1 MKIIKYL
8 TCFFFFIVAGTAII
22 SCTKEDDYKEI
33 TKDGEIYYPG
43 RADSV
48 AANGGRNRIQLRIIL
63 GNDPLVTK
71 VKVFWKNNT
80 DSVEANVVKT
90 TGKDVVDF
98 MFNNLT
104 QGAYSFEV
112 YTYTAN
118 NARSIVKK
126 VTGTAYGD
134 NYQRALS
141 NRTVKSIGFSPDGNK
156 LIINWNAALDGEK
169 SIELKYT
176 DEAGLAQTAIVPGGS
191 ATTEL
196 PSYKNDTK
204 LVYRSI
210 FLPEPKAIDEFT
222 VDQVEIGIPAFERE
236 VDKAN
241 FKVYSLPTD
250 VRDNWGWLMEYL
262 WNKDYDGKGFAS
274 TDGSSQWFTFD
285 MGESVSIS
293 RFKTWQA
300 ADRIFRAEN
309 VKKFEIWGSNSPA
322 SDGSWESWTKL
333 AECQSVKPS
342 GLPVGQTTDG
352 DINYAK
358 AGEEFKLPPGTPKA
372 RYIRIKVL
380 ETWGGGTFITM
391 GELTFWTSDRI
402 VK

>member
-1 MKIIKYL
+1 MKMTKYL
-8 TCFFFFIVAGTAII
+8 TCFFLVSVGLYMS
-22 SCTKEDDYKEI
+22 SCTKEDAYKKI

-43 RADSV
+43 RADTV
-48 AANGGRNRIQLRIIL
+48 LVHGGNNRIKLQVVL
-63 GNDPLVTK
+63 GNDPLITK
-71 VKVFWKNNT
+71 VRAFWNNHA
-80 DSVEANVVKT
+80 DSTEVDVVKT
-90 TGKDVVDF
+90 TGKDTVDLLI
-98 MFNNLT
+98 NNLS
-104 QGAYSFEV
+104 QGTYSFDV
-112 YTYTAN
+112 YTYTGPKAK
-118 NARSIVKK
+118 SIVKQG
-126 VTGTAYGD
+126 TGMVYGD
-134 NYQRALS
+134 NYLKVLS
-141 NRTVKSIGFSPDGNK
+141 NRTLKTLSYSLDGSKLFIDWNSP
-156 LIINWNAALDGEK
+156 LEGEK

-176 DEAGLAQTAIVPGGS
+176 TETGTTQTMVIPGGS
-191 ATTEL
+191 LKTEI
-196 PSYKNDTK
+196 SGFKSGTK
-204 LVYRSI
+204 LIYKSI
-210 FLPEPKAIDEFT
+210 FLPEPKAIDEFSIAPSE
-222 VDQVEIGIPAFERE
+222 VALPAFERE

-262 WNKDYDGKGFAS
+262 WNKNYDGTGFAS
-274 TDGSSQWFTFD
+274 TEGPSQWFTFD

-322 SDGSWESWTKL
+322 SDGSWASWTKL
-333 AECQSVKPS
+333 ADCQSVKPS

>member
-1 MKIIKYL
+1 MKIIKYI
-8 TCFFFFIVAGTAII
+8 TCFFFCIVAGTVIM

-156 LIINWNAALDGEK
+156 LIVDWNAALDGEK
-169 SIELKYT
+169 SIELKYI
-176 DEAGLAQTAIVPGGS
+176 DEAGVAQTVIVPGGS

-196 PSYKNDTK
+196 PGYKEQSKIT
-204 LVYRSI
+204 YRSI
-210 FLPEPKAIDEFT
+210 YLPEPHAIDEFT
-222 VDQVEIGIPAFERE
+222 VEPMESTIPLFERQL
-236 VDKAN
+236 DKSK
-241 FKVYSLPTD
+241 FKEYVLPTD
-250 VRDNWGWLMEYL
+250 VTDNWGWLLRFL
-262 WNKDYDGKGFAS
+262 WDENYETPGFAS
-274 TDGSSQWFTFD
+274 TYSNTPWFTFD
-285 MGESVSIS
+285 MGESVSINK
-293 RFKTWQA
+293 FKTWQA
-300 ADRIFRAEN
+300 TDRIFRAESI
-309 VKKFEIWGSNSPA
+309 KRFEIWGSNNPA
-322 SDGSWESWTKL
+322 SDGSWASWTKL

-358 AGEEFKLPPGTPKA
+358 AGEEFKLAPGTPKA

-380 ETWGGGTFITM
+380 ETWGNGSFITM
-391 GELTFWTSDRI
+391 GELGVWTSDKI
-402 VK
+402 SK